1 MVTMRGVGRL
11 TRGPVPARP
20 ASIRSRVLRRIG
32 NDESFLL
39 VTHVA
44 RRILPTAA
52 APPVPPDPTKG
63 PHRMKATP
71 LRAAALAVALLG
83 ALVAGTPAQA
93 APDETTTN
101 STTDCVTN
109 PATPKRQFRAM
120 WIASV
125 TNIDWPS
132 KDSWTAPD
140 QVAKQKAEYLGWLDL
155 AQKLN
160 HNAVVVQVRP
170 TADAFWPSPYEP
182 WSEYLT
188 GVRGK
193 DPGWDPLAFLVA
205 ESHKRNLEFHAWF
218 NPYRVSMPAPGGA
231 GADLSKLAPDSP
243 ARAHPD
249 WVFAYPPAGV
259 AGSRLYYN
267 PGIPAVREFVQTA
280 MMDAVN
286 RYDVDGVHFDDY
298 FYPYPSGTWQ
308 VPDDATFAQ
317 YNRGFTD
324 KADWRRDNINLL
336 MQEMN
341 TKIKAA
347 KPWVKFGASPFG
359 IWRNASADPN
369 GSDTTG
375 SQSYDIISADTRKW
389 IKEEWIDYVVPQ
401 LYWYIGQYP
410 AADYARLVPWWA
422 EQVRGTKVQL
432 YIGQADYKSGEPA
445 YGSFWMNPRELSDH
459 LTLNRS
465 YPEVLGNV
473 HFSAVQVR
481 ANRLGATD
489 IYAAEHYSRPA
500 LVPTMTHLPHKPLL
514 FPVVTRAQREADGV
528 RLSWRQP
535 ADGKGPLGTATSY
548 AIYRFDG
555 LGLAGRCDFA
565 DASHLVGTVRATDG
579 DVQSWV
585 DTTAVAGKRYTY
597 HVTALDR
604 LANESPA
611 SPPRFVR

>member
-1 MVTMRGVGRL
+1 
-11 TRGPVPARP
+11 
-20 ASIRSRVLRRIG
+20 
-32 NDESFLL
+32 
-39 VTHVA
+39 
-44 RRILPTAA
+44 
-52 APPVPPDPTKG
+52 
-63 PHRMKATP
+63 MKATR
-71 LRAAALAVALLG
+71 LSAAGLAVALFG
-83 ALVAGTPAQA
+83 ALAAGTPARA
-93 APDETTTN
+93 ADTDATTTP
-101 STTDCVTN
+101 STTCVTD

-132 KDSWTAPD
+132 KASWTAPD
-140 QVAKQKAEYLGWLDL
+140 QIAKQKAEYLGWLDL
-155 AQKLN
+155 AQQLN

-193 DPGWDPLAFLVA
+193 DPGWDPLAFLVE
-205 ESHKRNLEFHAWF
+205 ESHKRNLEFHAWL
-218 NPYRVSMPAPGGA
+218 NPYRVSMPSPGA
-231 GADLSKLAPDSP
+231 GADLSKLAPNHP
-243 ARAHPD
+243 ARQHPD

-267 PGIPAVREFVQTA
+267 PGIPAVREFVETA

-286 RYDVDGVHFDDY
+286 RYDIDGVHFDDY
-298 FYPYPSGTWQ
+298 FYPYPSGTHQ

-317 YNRGFTD
+317 YNRGFTNR
-324 KADWRRDNINLL
+324 ADWRRDNINLL
-336 MQEMN
+336 VQEMN
-341 TKIKAA
+341 AKIKAV
-347 KPWVKFGASPFG
+347 KPWVKFGVSPFG
-359 IWRNASADPN
+359 IWRNKSADPA

-422 EQVRGTKVQL
+422 EQVRGTNVQL
-432 YIGQADYKSGEPA
+432 YIGQADYKSGDPA

-481 ANRLGATD
+481 ENRLGATD

-500 LVPTMTHLPHKPLL
+500 LVPTMSQLPSKRLL
-514 FPVVTRAQREADGV
+514 APVVTGVERQDDGV
-528 RLSWRQP
+528 RLTWRQP
-535 ADGKGPLGTATSY
+535 ANGKGPFGTATSY

-555 LGLAGRCDFA
+555 AGHVDACGLA
-565 DASHLVGTVRATDG
+565 DASHLVGTVRGTEG

-585 DTTAVAGKRYTY
+585 DTGAEAGKAYTY

-604 LANESPA
+604 VWNESPA
-611 SPPRFVR
+611 SPARFVR

>member
-1 MVTMRGVGRL
+1 
-11 TRGPVPARP
+11 
-20 ASIRSRVLRRIG
+20 
-32 NDESFLL
+32 
-39 VTHVA
+39 
-44 RRILPTAA
+44 
-52 APPVPPDPTKG
+52 
-63 PHRMKATP
+63 MKATR
-71 LRAAALAVALLG
+71 LRAAGLAVALLG
-83 ALVAGTPAQA
+83 ALVAGTPASA
-93 APDETTTN
+93 AESDTAIDSTATT
-101 STTDCVTN
+101 CVTD
-109 PATPKRQFRAM
+109 PAVPKRQFRAM

-140 QVAKQKAEYLGWLDL
+140 QVAKQKAEYLAWLDL

-170 TADAFWPSPYEP
+170 TADAFWPSEIEP

-193 DPGWDPLAFLVA
+193 DPGWDPLAFLVE
-205 ESHKRNLEFHAWF
+205 ESHKRNLEFHAWM

-231 GADLSKLAPDSP
+231 GADISKLAPNHP
-243 ARAHPD
+243 VRQHPD

-267 PGIPAVREFVQTA
+267 PGIPEVREFVQTA
-280 MMDAVN
+280 MMDAVKK
-286 RYDVDGVHFDDY
+286 YDIDGVHFDDY
-298 FYPYPSGTWQ
+298 FYPYPSGTYQ
-308 VPDDATFAQ
+308 YPDDATFAE

-336 MQEMN
+336 IQEMN
-341 TKIKAA
+341 AKIKAE
-347 KPWVKFGASPFG
+347 KPWVKFGVSPFG
-359 IWRNASADPN
+359 IWRNKSADPL

-389 IKEEWIDYVVPQ
+389 VKEEWIDYIVPQ

-422 EQVRGTKVQL
+422 ETVRGTNVQL

-445 YGSFWMNPRELSDH
+445 YGSFWMNPRELSNH

-500 LVPTMTHLPHKPLL
+500 LVPTMSQLPSKPLL
-514 FPVVTRAQREADGV
+514 MPVITRAERQDDGV

-535 ADGKGPLGTATSY
+535 ADGEGPFGEATSY

-555 LGLAGRCDFA
+555 AGLADRCDFA
-565 DASHLVGTVRATDG
+565 DASHLVATVRGTDG

-585 DTTAVAGKRYTY
+585 DTTATAGAHTY
-597 HVTALDR
+597 YVTALDR
-604 LANESPA
+604 VWNEGPV

>member
-1 MVTMRGVGRL
+1 
-11 TRGPVPARP
+11 
-20 ASIRSRVLRRIG
+20 
-32 NDESFLL
+32 
-39 VTHVA
+39 
-44 RRILPTAA
+44 
-52 APPVPPDPTKG
+52 
-63 PHRMKATP
+63 MKATR
-71 LRAAALAVALLG
+71 LGAAGLAVALLG
-83 ALVAGTPAQA
+83 ALVAGAPASA
-93 APDETTTN
+93 AESNTATDSTATT
-101 STTDCVTN
+101 CVTD
-109 PATPKRQFRAM
+109 PAVPKRQFRAM

-140 QVAKQKAEYLGWLDL
+140 QVAKQKAEYLAWLDL

-170 TADAFWPSPYEP
+170 TADAFWPSPVEP

-188 GVRGK
+188 GVRGQ
-193 DPGWDPLAFLVA
+193 DPGWDPLAFLVE
-205 ESHKRNLEFHAWF
+205 ESHKRNLEFHAWM

-231 GADLSKLAPDSP
+231 GADISKLAPNHP
-243 ARAHPD
+243 VRRHPD

-267 PGIPAVREFVQTA
+267 PGIPEVREFVQTA
-280 MMDAVN
+280 MMDAVKK
-286 RYDVDGVHFDDY
+286 YDIDGVHFDDY
-298 FYPYPSGTWQ
+298 FYPYPSGTYQ
-308 VPDDATFAQ
+308 YPDDATFAQ

-336 MQEMN
+336 IQEMN
-341 TKIKAA
+341 AKIKAE
-347 KPWVKFGASPFG
+347 KPWVKFGVSPFG
-359 IWRNASADPN
+359 IWRNKSADPN

-389 IKEEWIDYVVPQ
+389 VKEEWIDYIVPQ

-422 EQVRGTKVQL
+422 DTVRGTNVQL
-432 YIGQADYKSGEPA
+432 YIGQADYKSGDPV
-445 YGSFWMNPRELSDH
+445 YGSFWMNPQELSNH

-500 LVPTMTHLPHKPLL
+500 LVPTMSQLPAKPLL
-514 FPVVTRAQREADGV
+514 FPVVTGAKRQADGV

-535 ADGKGPLGTATSY
+535 ADGKGPFGKATSY

-555 LGLAGRCDFA
+555 AGLAGRCDFA
-565 DASHLVGTVRATDG
+565 DASHLVATVRADG

-585 DTTAVAGKRYTY
+585 DTTAESGARYTY
-597 HVTALDR
+597 YVTALDR
-604 LANESPA
+604 LWNESPA

>member
-1 MVTMRGVGRL
+1 
-11 TRGPVPARP
+11 
-20 ASIRSRVLRRIG
+20 
-32 NDESFLL
+32 
-39 VTHVA
+39 
-44 RRILPTAA
+44 
-52 APPVPPDPTKG
+52 
-63 PHRMKATP
+63 MKATR
-71 LRAAALAVALLG
+71 LRAAGLAVALLG
-83 ALVAGTPAQA
+83 TLVAA
-93 APDETTTN
+93 APASAAERDTATDATATT
-101 STTDCVTN
+101 CVTD
-109 PATPKRQFRAM
+109 PAVPKRQFRAM

-140 QVAKQKAEYLGWLDL
+140 QVAKQKAEYLAWLDL

-170 TADAFWPSPYEP
+170 TADAFWPSPVEP

-188 GVRGK
+188 GVRGQ
-193 DPGWDPLAFLVA
+193 DPGWDPLAFLVE
-205 ESHKRNLEFHAWF
+205 ESHKRNLEFHAWM

-231 GADLSKLAPDSP
+231 GADISKLAPNHP
-243 ARAHPD
+243 VRQHPD

-267 PGIPAVREFVQTA
+267 PGIPEVREFVQTA
-280 MMDAVN
+280 MMDAVK
-286 RYDVDGVHFDDY
+286 RYDIDGMHFDDY
-298 FYPYPSGTWQ
+298 FYPYPSGTYQ
-308 VPDDATFAQ
+308 YPDDATFAA

-324 KADWRRDNINLL
+324 RADWRRDNINLL
-336 MQEMN
+336 IQEMGA
-341 TKIKAA
+341 KIKAA
-347 KPWVKFGASPFG
+347 KPWVKFGVSPFG
-359 IWRNASADPN
+359 IWRNKSADPN

-389 IKEEWIDYVVPQ
+389 VKEEWIDYIVPQ

-422 EQVRGTKVQL
+422 ETVRGTNVQL
-432 YIGQADYKSGEPA
+432 YIGQADYKSGDPV
-445 YGSFWMNPRELSDH
+445 YGSFWMNPQELSNH

-500 LVPTMTHLPHKPLL
+500 LVPTMSQLPSRPLL
-514 FPVVTRAQREADGV
+514 FPVVTAAQRQDDGI
-528 RLSWRQP
+528 RLNWRQP
-535 ADGKGPLGTATSY
+535 ANGKGPFGTATSY

-555 LGLAGRCDFA
+555 VVAAGTCDFA
-565 DASHLVGTVRATDG
+565 DASHLVASVRGTDDA
-579 DVQSWV
+579 VQSWV
-585 DTTAVAGKRYTY
+585 DTTASADSPYTY
-597 HVTALDR
+597 YVRALDR
-604 LANESPA
+604 SWNEGPVGPA
-611 SPPRFVR
+611 RVVR